1 MTRLRHE
8 RKPRLPSHGH
18 CRNRLEQTD
27 QKQPQNGGQARDQ
40 QQSASREQTPEQAR
54 AQNGAAGEQQKEK
67 STFRKAMDAVLNGN
81 AGDQP
86 KHKEATEPKAEPKS
100 EPKSAASGHGI
111 SEKEQANE
119 QMLRSVP
126 DDASGLLRAR
136 IRQYYAR
143 IR

>member
-1 MTRLRHE
+1 MFEVHSG
-8 RKPRLPSHGH
+8 RKEP
-18 CRNRLEQTD
+18 
-27 QKQPQNGGQARDQ
+27 
-40 QQSASREQTPEQAR
+40 
-54 AQNGAAGEQQKEK
+54 
-67 STFRKAMDAVLNGN
+67 
-81 AGDQP
+81 
-86 KHKEATEPKAEPKS
+86 EPKSEPKSEPQS

>member
-1 MTRLRHE
+1 
-8 RKPRLPSHGH
+8 
-18 CRNRLEQTD
+18 
-27 QKQPQNGGQARDQ
+27 
-40 QQSASREQTPEQAR
+40 
-54 AQNGAAGEQQKEK
+54 
-67 STFRKAMDAVLNGN
+67 MDAVLNGN

-86 KHKEATEPKAEPKS
+86 KPKEATEPK
-100 EPKSAASGHGI
+100 PKSAASGHGI

>member
-1 MTRLRHE
+1 
-8 RKPRLPSHGH
+8 
-18 CRNRLEQTD
+18 
-27 QKQPQNGGQARDQ
+27 
-40 QQSASREQTPEQAR
+40 
-54 AQNGAAGEQQKEK
+54 
-67 STFRKAMDAVLNGN
+67 MDAVLNGN

-86 KHKEATEPKAEPKS
+86 KHKEATEPGSEPKS